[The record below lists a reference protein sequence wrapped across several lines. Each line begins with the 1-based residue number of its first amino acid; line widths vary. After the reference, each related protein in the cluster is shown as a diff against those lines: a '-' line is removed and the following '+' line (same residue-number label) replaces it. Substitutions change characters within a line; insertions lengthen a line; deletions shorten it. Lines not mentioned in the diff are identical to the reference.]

1 MNDFLI
7 RAVSFIL
14 FMPCGAFAAD
24 LVFSGNLQRVTP
36 ASMTV
41 RLDDGG
47 LIDTRLPKSG
57 ALALGAITARY
68 QLGDRMQ
75 ITCTS
80 SFELKKIQYL
90 RPASAAELAQ
100 VVTSLSRR
108 REENLL
114 KHSDPPARAAHGPAA
129 AQSEFERARQVGL
142 ERAMN
147 LPSFVTDEVAR
158 RWTARENKPAAWQ
171 LADTIESE
179 VAFKGGEPARQN
191 IRINGKPWKKAGD
204 PINWSVDFGTELKE
218 VFGIDCPNTFDF
230 EGREEAGGRQLL
242 VYRFSSPPDGC
253 FGYAVF
259 NGKRY
264 IAARKG
270 RILIEEQTGN
280 LLQYEEEA
288 TRFPPGFGFVSVKE
302 ITRWDYLKSGD
313 ATYLVPM
320 SYESLLGLNSGE
332 QWHITAEF
340 KNHRHFQSSVNLTFQ
355 QEQ

>member
-7 RAVSFIL
+7 RAISFIL
-14 FMPCGAFAAD
+14 LMPCGTFAAD

-47 LIDTRLPKSG
+47 LIDARLAKSG
-57 ALALGAITARY
+57 SLAPGAITRY

-75 ITCTS
+75 ITCTP

-90 RPASAAELAQ
+90 RPASAEELSQ
-100 VVTSLSRR
+100 VVTSLSWR
-108 REENLL
+108 REKNLL
-114 KHSDPPARAAHGPAA
+114 KHPDPPAQADRGPAA
-129 AQSEFERARQVGL
+129 AQSEFERARQAGL

-147 LPSFVTDEVAR
+147 LPSFVADEVAR
-158 RWTARENKPAAWQ
+158 RWTARPSNPAASK
-171 LADTIESE
+171 LVDTIESE
-179 VAFKGGEPARQN
+179 ITIKNGEAARQN
-191 IRINGKPWKKAGD
+191 IRINGRPWKKAGD
-204 PINWSVDFGTELKE
+204 PITWSPDFGTELKE
-218 VFGIDCPNTFDF
+218 VFDVECPNTFDF
-230 EGREEAGGRQLL
+230 QGHEEVRGRQLL
-242 VYRFSSPPDGC
+242 VYGFSSPPDGC
-253 FGYAVF
+253 FGYDVV

-264 IAARKG
+264 IPARKG

-288 TRFPPGFGFVSVKE
+288 SQFPPGFPFSSTREV
-302 ITRWDYLKSGD
+302 TRWDYLKSGV

-320 SYESLLGLNSGE
+320 GYELFFTFSSGD
-332 QWHITAEF
+332 QWHISAEF

-355 QEQ
+355 PEQ